1 MPQFAVRVV
10 SPTRAAE
17 ELIKNQVLR
26 NHSANEIEQAL
37 KQGLD
42 YLTSRGVRIS
52 SEMASAIQSVICC

>member
-26 NHSANEIEQAL
+26 NHSANEILEGRAPAATARVQ
-37 KQGLD
+37 
-42 YLTSRGVRIS
+42 I
-52 SEMASAIQSVICC
+52 EMVL